1 MSEKTP
7 VSADYDA
14 RWQMIEGEALA
25 TLDAMEDESVD
36 LILTDPPF
44 SSGGRRENARS
55 IRKSMIRSAEDDAW
69 IAGDAMSTNG
79 FLWTMR
85 EIGWQA
91 RRVLKPGGHML
102 AFIDWRMAPNL
113 AAALE
118 SADLRQH
125 PTLVW
130 DKTYFGMGT
139 LFRNQHEFIIHM
151 SNGSPT
157 PPQRR
162 DVGNVIPCKPIRGGV
177 HPTEKPVPL
186 LRTLIS
192 VLCPPGGVVVDPF
205 AGSGATGVAA
215 IEEGCRFAGI
225 ELSPHYA
232 DVARA
237 RLVATEHVD
246 EQFALDLAGGS
257 DA

>member
-1 MSEKTP
+1 MLKG
-7 VSADYDA
+7 D
-14 RWQMIEGEALA
+14 ALA
-25 TLDAMEDESVD
+25 VLRDLPDASVD
-36 LILTDPPF
+36 VILTDPPF

-55 IRKSMIRSAEDDAW
+55 LRKSMVRGTEDEAW

-85 EIGWQA
+85 DLGWQA
-91 RRVLKPGGHML
+91 RRVLKPGGHLL

-113 AAALE
+113 SAALE

-125 PTLVW
+125 PILVW

-139 LFRNQHEFIIHM
+139 MFRNQHEFILHM
-151 SNGSPT
+151 TNGNPA

-186 LRTLIS
+186 LETLLS
-192 VLCPPGGVVVDPF
+192 VVCPVGGTVVDPF

-215 IEEGCRFAGI
+215 VKYGAQFIGVEM
-225 ELSPHYA
+225 SDHYHA
-232 DVARA
+232 VAVD
-237 RLVATEHVD
+237 RLTAA
-246 EQFALDLAGGS
+246 QAQA
-257 DA
+257 A